1 MSSLFQELKRR
12 NVFRVAIAY
21 LIVAWLILQVVD
33 LVLDNISAPD
43 WIMQVFM
50 LAIAVGFPIA
60 VIFAWAFEVTPEG
73 VKREKFVDRSSS
85 ITSKTGRK
93 LDRIIIGVLVVAV
106 VMLVGDRF
114 SIRDA
119 TIAAPSETPSASSSM
134 VEKSVAVL
142 PFVTM
147 SSGEDDGYFSDGLTE
162 EILNSLAQLP
172 DLKVTART
180 SSFHFKN
187 KDLPVQQI
195 AEILGVEHIVEGS
208 VRRSGDQV
216 RITAQLIRASDGFH
230 LWSDTYDRSVEGGF
244 VVQTEIAEKVA
255 SALDIVLNDDQLAL
269 MTSAGIQNPEAFIAY
284 QKGMELFNLGHE
296 GADQLEY
303 LARGNIW
310 FERAIELAPRFSD
323 AYLRHSDYFTHVL
336 LGIQTP
342 EQGREPELIDTELAM
357 KALESDLRFAEQYGR
372 DEGRQLNA
380 ALDRAL
386 ITGRWRGL
394 ADLIA
399 RATQIDDCA
408 VPMWLSTAALPFGL
422 GELAH
427 RDYARNIACDPLSSD
442 ITEYIDSFVALGKP
456 DGGVQAATAFFK
468 KGDAQ
473 LIMTNYV
480 LSLVAAGRQ
489 TEAETVIERDVSS
502 DRVRARLRVLLAAA
516 RGNAEQ
522 AQSRFAELS
531 ADFPEWQWTMSPA
544 AQIGNRELAN
554 SMARNFDTQP
564 LGHLA
569 LLVSI
574 SQCMCGA
581 PFDIEETPNFAQM
594 LAKSGLTWPPSTPM
608 TWPLKAW

>member
-93 LDRIIIGVLVVAV
+93 LDRIIIGVLVIAV

-119 TIAAPSETPSASSSM
+119 TIAAPSETPSAPSSM

-269 MTSAGIQNPEAFIAY
+269 MTSA
-284 QKGMELFNLGHE
+284 
-296 GADQLEY
+296 
-303 LARGNIW
+303 
-310 FERAIELAPRFSD
+310 
-323 AYLRHSDYFTHVL
+323 
-336 LGIQTP
+336 
-342 EQGREPELIDTELAM
+342 
-357 KALESDLRFAEQYGR
+357 
-372 DEGRQLNA
+372 
-380 ALDRAL
+380 
-386 ITGRWRGL
+386 
-394 ADLIA
+394 
-399 RATQIDDCA
+399 
-408 VPMWLSTAALPFGL
+408 
-422 GELAH
+422 
-427 RDYARNIACDPLSSD
+427 
-442 ITEYIDSFVALGKP
+442 
-456 DGGVQAATAFFK
+456 
-468 KGDAQ
+468 
-473 LIMTNYV
+473 
-480 LSLVAAGRQ
+480 
-489 TEAETVIERDVSS
+489 
-502 DRVRARLRVLLAAA
+502 
-516 RGNAEQ
+516 
-522 AQSRFAELS
+522 
-531 ADFPEWQWTMSPA
+531 
-544 AQIGNRELAN
+544 
-554 SMARNFDTQP
+554 
-564 LGHLA
+564 
-569 LLVSI
+569 
-574 SQCMCGA
+574 
-581 PFDIEETPNFAQM
+581 
-594 LAKSGLTWPPSTPM
+594 
-608 TWPLKAW
+608 